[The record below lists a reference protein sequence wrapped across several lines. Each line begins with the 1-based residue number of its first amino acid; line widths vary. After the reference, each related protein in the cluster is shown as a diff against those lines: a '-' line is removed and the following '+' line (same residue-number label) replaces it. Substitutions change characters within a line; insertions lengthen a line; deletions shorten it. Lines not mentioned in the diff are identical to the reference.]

1 MNKYIYILLLIIFA
15 FQAHSNTEHLKGI
28 KKIEMEVL
36 RNGEVI
42 GYSNY
47 FFDHGNDKM
56 TVKNYTKF
64 KVELFGVSVFSVS
77 SETIEG
83 YENNELIYFK
93 SNTFQNDKEKYVNLN
108 YNLSSKKLI
117 IDGSSYKGDAS
128 ADCVI
133 GSWWNHKILKANCQ
147 ISPLSG
153 SIKDQVVTFIG
164 KENITLYGKNYS
176 VDHFKLKS
184 KDESLPNDKKLDF
197 DIWLDKKNNL
207 ILKVVYTRMGEWEYR
222 LKSFE

>member
-83 YENNELIYFK
+83 YENNELIYFELNQEFVEK
-93 SNTFQNDKEKYVNLN
+93 FSSLLEDKNSDINPYYQRFKTHEFDFNVKVA
-108 YNLSSKKLI
+108 SSAGGAGGGILFFSF
-117 IDGSSYKGDAS
+117 SS
-128 ADCVI
+128 
-133 GSWWNHKILKANCQ
+133 
-147 ISPLSG
+147 
-153 SIKDQVVTFIG
+153 
-164 KENITLYGKNYS
+164 
-176 VDHFKLKS
+176 
-184 KDESLPNDKKLDF
+184 
-197 DIWLDKKNNL
+197 
-207 ILKVVYTRMGEWEYR
+207 
-222 LKSFE
+222 

>member
-15 FQAHSNTEHLKGI
+15 FQAHSHNEHLKCV
-28 KKIEMEVL
+28 KKIGVEIL

-93 SNTFQNDKEKYVNLN
+93 SNTFQNDKEKYGL
-108 YNLSSKKLI
+108 
-117 IDGSSYKGDAS
+117 GA
-128 ADCVI
+128 
-133 GSWWNHKILKANCQ
+133 Q
-147 ISPLSG
+147 IRQCFPFYVG
-153 SIKDQVVTFIG
+153 PQPRATTNVVVLAAGPRARPVQT
-164 KENITLYGKNYS
+164 
-176 VDHFKLKS
+176 
-184 KDESLPNDKKLDF
+184 
-197 DIWLDKKNNL
+197 
-207 ILKVVYTRMGEWEYR
+207 
-222 LKSFE
+222 